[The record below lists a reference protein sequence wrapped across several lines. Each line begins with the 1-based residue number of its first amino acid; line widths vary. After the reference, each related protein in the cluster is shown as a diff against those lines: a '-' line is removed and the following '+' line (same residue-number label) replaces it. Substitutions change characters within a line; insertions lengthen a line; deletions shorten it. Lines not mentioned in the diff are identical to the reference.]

1 MKEGDE
7 IVLIEDDED
16 KAQAMINIIR
26 HDLTTN
32 IRHFEDGE
40 SALLYLLSPESQNTK
55 LILLDLILPKVDG
68 IEILKRLKEHPV
80 KSLIPVMI
88 LTTSSQT
95 ESYVTSL
102 GLKPDGFIHKPN
114 NLRNC
119 A

>member
-1 MKEGDE
+1 MEDGDE

-16 KAQAMINIIR
+16 KAQIMITILKQN
-26 HDLTTN
+26 LTKN
-32 IRHFEDGE
+32 IRHFDDGQR
-40 SALLYLLSPESQNTK
+40 ALEYLLSFESIHTK

-68 IEILKRLKEHPV
+68 IEILRRIKEHPV

-95 ESYVTSL
+95 QPYVNSL

-114 NLRNC
+114 NLRHC